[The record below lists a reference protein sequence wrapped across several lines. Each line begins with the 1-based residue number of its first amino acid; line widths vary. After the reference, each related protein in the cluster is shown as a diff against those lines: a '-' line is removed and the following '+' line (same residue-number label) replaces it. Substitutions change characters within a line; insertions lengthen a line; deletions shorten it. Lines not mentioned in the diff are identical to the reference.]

1 MLSWR
6 ECGHL
11 RAPRQGCEE
20 AAAVGVWTA
29 QVQMEEEMMVAVNTA
44 TKQLAV
50 VYMAGPGGHFRHTM
64 LNGTRD
70 CDLKG
75 QRGPA
80 IL

>member
-1 MLSWR
+1 MVGKDRAELEGVR
-6 ECGHL
+6 AL
-11 RAPRQGCEE
+11 AAPRQGCEE

-29 QVQMEEEMMVAVNTA
+29 QVPMEEEMIAVNT
-44 TKQLAV
+44 AV

-64 LNGTRD
+64 LNGTHD
-70 CDLKG
+70 YDLKG